1 MHTKKSDVIRLVSVI
16 VVVLLLGL
24 CIFAWAGS
32 RAKQTPMTY
41 EAFKALSA
49 EQQIETFNAMT
60 GAEIYALVAGS
71 DENWPVTSYDLIS
84 PANAKETIVLFNNH
98 GDLHFNL
105 AWPCYGGFLPES
117 IFSIGELSGKLDVS
131 RDGGDGGCCLSYGR
145 NADGSWPNDSQRS
158 VPKSSA
164 SVRTGSSTWTNT
176 SKCSTWSRT
185 GRTRNTA
192 SPL

>member
-1 MHTKKSDVIRLVSVI
+1 MRTKKSNGIRLVSVI

-24 CIFAWAGS
+24 CIFAWARA

-98 GDLHFNL
+98 CDLHFNL

-131 RDGGDGGCCLSYGR
+131 RDGGDGGCCLAQRFPVQRPQVLRLRPDGGPRRGPVHQSARRGHGR
-145 NADGSWPNDSQRS
+145 DGRGTPHRRS
-158 VPKSSA
+158 D
-164 SVRTGSSTWTNT
+164 GN
-176 SKCSTWSRT
+176 
-185 GRTRNTA
+185 G
-192 SPL
+192 L